1 MKKRGKKYNKAL
13 ELLGAHRLFSVQE
26 GVKKAKELAFA
37 RFDESLSV
45 DIMLGV
51 NKEKPEHSVRGSIAL
66 PHKFGK
72 PIKIIAF
79 AKGEQ
84 VDLAKAAG
92 ADLVG
97 AEELV
102 EKVLGGWHDFDY
114 AVATPDLM
122 GLVGKTAKILG
133 PRNLLPNKKNN
144 TVALELGPIIK
155 ELRSGLIFFKSDK
168 NGQMHFT
175 FGKKSQ
181 DISDLAENL
190 TLFLKQLKTLRPATA
205 KGIFIKETFVSSTM
219 GISIQLDNNEF
230 NK

>member
-1 MKKRGKKYNKAL
+1 MKRKSKKYSKSL
-13 ELLGAHRLFSVQE
+13 ELLGAHKLYSVQE
-26 GVKKAKELAFA
+26 GVEKVKELAFA

-45 DIMLGV
+45 DIMLGI

-72 PIKIIAF
+72 PVRIIAF

-84 VDLAKAAG
+84 ADQAKAAG
-92 ADLVG
+92 ADIVG
-97 AEELV
+97 AEDLIERV
-102 EKVLGGWHDFDY
+102 MGGWCDFDY

-144 TVALELGPIIK
+144 TVALELMPIIK
-155 ELRSGLIFFKSDK
+155 ELRSGLLFFKSDK

-181 DISDLAENL
+181 DANALSENL
-190 TLFLKQLKTLRPATA
+190 ILFLKQLKSLRPATA
-205 KGIFIKETFVSSTM
+205 KGIFIKEAFISSTM
-219 GISIQLDNNEF
+219 GVGVQLDNSEF

>member
-1 MKKRGKKYNKAL
+1 MKRKSKKYSKAL
-13 ELLGAHRLFSVQE
+13 ELLGAHKLYGVQE
-26 GVKKAKELAFA
+26 GVKKVKELAFA
-37 RFDESLSV
+37 RFDESISI
-45 DIMLGV
+45 DIMLGI

-72 PIKIIAF
+72 PVRIIAF

-84 VDLAKAAG
+84 ADLAKAAG
-92 ADLVG
+92 ADIVG
-97 AEELV
+97 AEDLV
-102 EKVLGGWHDFDY
+102 ERVMGGWCDFDY

-144 TVALELGPIIK
+144 TVALELTPIIK
-155 ELRSGLIFFKSDK
+155 ELKSGLLFFKSDK

-181 DISDLAENL
+181 DSNALSENL
-190 TLFLKQLKTLRPATA
+190 ILFLKQLKSLRPATA
-205 KGIFIKETFVSSTM
+205 KGVFIKEAFISSTM
-219 GISIQLDNNEF
+219 GVGVQLDNNEF